1 MAPILCYDWGMAR
14 KQLQA
19 DEEGFYR
26 LSVRMPPDLHA
37 EVKAMSAAEQRSL
50 NAQIVW
56 CIRQCTARW
65 RKARGREL
73 RE

>member
-1 MAPILCYDWGMAR
+1 MVR

-26 LSVRMPPDLHA
+26 VSVRLPHDVHEA
-37 EVKAMSAAEQRSL
+37 VKEMSTKEQRSL

-56 CIRQCTARW
+56 CLSQCTDRW
-65 RKARGREL
+65 KKTRKREDSQ
-73 RE
+73 